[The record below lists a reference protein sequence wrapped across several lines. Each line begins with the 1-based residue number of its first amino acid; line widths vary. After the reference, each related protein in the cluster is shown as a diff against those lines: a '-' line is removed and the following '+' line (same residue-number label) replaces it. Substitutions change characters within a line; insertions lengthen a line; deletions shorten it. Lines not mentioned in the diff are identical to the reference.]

1 MAERKDYSG
10 EFDPDFRYE
19 DLSKEALVRLVREY
33 ALIAQLLDR
42 SVFAAVGLRYG
53 QQVVE
58 ELAIEEWRGASPIY
72 TERIRKIMNIE
83 GDGVPAIFKQLQLDP
98 GFAQHYMDV
107 EYEVVDEHHGFFQL
121 RSCGALLDVEPY
133 GERPV
138 GSMCHAIED
147 GTFDVT
153 AQAVNPKAQDP
164 GRAPAAAG
172 AGRAGTGVPV
182 GGHDRRRHR
191 GPARGRHH
199 QADPDAPRR
208 RSSSSRRC
216 ATARRTCPRTKPVDA
231 GAGAVNPA
239 GVTSRIS
246 HTSVDAIDAYAQSVF
261 WARVLGF
268 AENPDDPNLPDTWSA
283 RSTPRTRARS
293 CCSSPCPTARRR

>member
-10 EFDPDFRYE
+10 EFDPGFRYE
-19 DLSKEALVRLVREY
+19 DLAKEALVRLVREF

-53 QQVVE
+53 QQAVE

-72 TERIRKIMNIE
+72 TERIRRIMNIE

-138 GSMCHAIED
+138 RSMCHTIED

-153 AQAVNPKAQDP
+153 AQAVNPKARIRAVHRP
-164 GRAPAAAG
+164 PRAPADRAAP
-172 AGRAGTGVPV
+172 GRMPVCRWEVIIDEDTEVLPEADITRLTRTTTAATFEFPPMRDGTPHIPAPAEPV
-182 GGHDRRRHR
+182 SPDNEAAHTL
-191 GPARGRHH
+191 A
-199 QADPDAPRR
+199 QA
-208 RSSSSRRC
+208 
-216 ATARRTCPRTKPVDA
+216 T
-231 GAGAVNPA
+231 
-239 GVTSRIS
+239 
-246 HTSVDAIDAYAQSVF
+246 
-261 WARVLGF
+261 
-268 AENPDDPNLPDTWSA
+268 
-283 RSTPRTRARS
+283 
-293 CCSSPCPTARRR
+293 